1 MKKQILFFTI
11 LMFLAM
17 ISFGQEAELSMQT
30 RSLLKQVKKLQK
42 IEAKYAEKLAKIS
55 QQFPVEDVNGE
66 LFIGGMIKVSQDFDE
81 KKLTDLGVEINSR
94 INDIRTIKIPVSK
107 IPEIARIEGIIYIQT
122 DTRIKKKLNNA
133 RQETSLD
140 NVHTGTGLS
149 QAYLGEG
156 VIIGVVDFGFDYT
169 HPMFW
174 NLQGNDMRISR
185 VWNMTDNNGTPP
197 SGFSYGSE
205 IIGAKIIYDAGCS
218 ATDGS
223 HGTHVAGIA
232 GGSGY
237 GTTGIYTGVA
247 PASELVFVQMGG
259 GESDVI
265 NAVNYIFSY
274 AQAAGKPAVVNMS
287 LGTHIGPHDGTSL
300 NDQAFAS
307 LSGPGKILIGAAG
320 NEGGT
325 PMHAS
330 QTFPDPI
337 NQNNPE
343 TLVYFEQSQSNTGY
357 GLLEIWGAPN
367 TSITMAVNIID
378 ALGNYVD
385 YTDYYQSSSNPSA
398 ALNLSGVNVE
408 LEGEGTNYLNNR
420 PHFIVY
426 IENNDPG
433 LFPTIELKDDYG
445 VNNTIHIW
453 NHGLGHGAP
462 LTNNFPNIGIINGW
476 MEGNVDY
483 TVGEIGGTSP
493 YVITVGAY
501 TTKNSYTNF
510 NGQMQII
517 PFYVDNGALAPFSSH
532 GPTLDGRVKPEI
544 TAPGN
549 VIVSSVNSFDNNY
562 SPSNEE
568 VVYQLTDGSN
578 YWYFASMQ
586 GTSMATPFITGVTA
600 LMLQAKPSLNAASV
614 KNIFKSVGRADGYTG
629 TIPSSG
635 SNSWGFG
642 KIQAYN
648 AVVGAI
654 YYNNIQ
660 EDNSNALLLAYPNP
674 TSDFTR
680 ISIYPLEDEAQISIF
695 DNTGRELQTFSTD
708 EDNFELNMSSYGS
721 GLFYIKAQQGSY
733 TESAKVMVK

>member
-205 IIGAKIIYDAGCS
+205 IIGAKIIYEAGCS